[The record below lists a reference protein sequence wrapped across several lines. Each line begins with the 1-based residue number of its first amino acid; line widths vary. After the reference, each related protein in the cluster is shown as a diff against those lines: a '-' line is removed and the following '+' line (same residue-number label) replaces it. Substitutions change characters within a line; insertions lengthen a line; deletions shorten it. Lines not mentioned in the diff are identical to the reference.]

1 MVKLRKLSVEVDSCL
16 AGENE
21 WFLVSIYDPAV
32 TLGTMTQLWIQL
44 NFFLFLALFVTTLV
58 RNLNFNTVLVGL
70 TYLVPLV
77 PLGLTPENADRFLIV
92 SFCNLIFGT
101 IEVVVFMLTVKPED
115 TPFDREHVKQLFG
128 HALPIVTVLIGL
140 SFIGR
145 ATEVP
150 VSSVELTGIA
160 LLFICGSVL
169 RVVAIY
175 QIGAAAFKFDVI
187 FRSEQKL
194 KTDQL
199 YGVMRHPSYTAMMI
213 VILAYAVTAHSW
225 VAGSVGVL
233 AAWAGFQYRIR
244 HEEQA
249 LADRFGEEYR
259 AYRACTGM
267 WLPFRRL

>member
-1 MVKLRKLSVEVDSCL
+1 
-16 AGENE
+16 
-21 WFLVSIYDPAV
+21 
-32 TLGTMTQLWIQL
+32 MTQLWIQL
-44 NFFLFLALFVTTLV
+44 NFFLFLALFVVTLV
-58 RNLNFNTVLVGL
+58 RNLNFNAVLVGL

-175 QIGAAAFKFDVI
+175 QIGAAAFKFDII

-199 YGVMRHPSYTAMMI
+199 YGLVRHPSYTAMMI

-225 VAGSVGVL
+225 VAGSAGML

-249 LADRFGEEYR
+249 LADRFGGEYLT
-259 AYRACTGM
+259 YRACTGM
-267 WLPFRRL
+267 WLPLRRP